1 MQRELFRPLDDGL
14 RAALRDI
21 PDLVDTLFPLPGRFK
36 AGLPGD
42 VRTLSH
48 LLTDERDSRKDGY
61 LGKDALHSA
70 YLRYFLPWNIY
81 RLSRLLPQLP
91 LALNDGDVVVDVGSG
106 PLTLPIALLLSRP
119 DLRNLSLEIRCV
131 DRTPKI
137 LDAGAQL
144 FETLREALP
153 CNWRIKTVRASF
165 GDRQFA
171 MNRPEVQKAR
181 LVCAANLLNELSRD
195 RTVSPEVRVRRNAE
209 ILASLGNEKASILIV
224 EPGTPPSA
232 RDLAALRAQ
241 LISSAW
247 RPASPCPH
255 AGPCPL
261 PGGKGKKWCHFAF
274 DDSGAPQSLRQ
285 LSAAAGIP
293 KERVSLSF
301 LLMTRDP
308 SLALAPKAASGE
320 LVRVVSDGFAVPG
333 QGWGRYGCSKAGLV
347 LVAGHKLAVD
357 KLASGCLVR
366 LPPSTGERDARSGAW
381 IIRI

>member
-1 MQRELFRPLDDGL
+1 MQHELFRPLDEGV

-21 PDLVDTLFPLPGRFK
+21 PALIDTLFPLPGRFR

-81 RLSRLLPQLP
+81 RLARLLPSLP
-91 LALNDGDVVVDVGSG
+91 LALNDGDVVLDLGSG

-119 DLRNLSLEIRCV
+119 ELRPLSLEIRCV

-144 FETLREALP
+144 FETLREAFP
-153 CNWRIKTVRASF
+153 CNWRIKTIRASF
-165 GDRQFA
+165 GDRQFVA
-171 MNRPEVQKAR
+171 GRPDTQKAR
-181 LVCAANLLNELSRD
+181 LVCAANLLNELTRD
-195 RTVSPEVRVRRNAE
+195 RTVAPEARARQNADL
-209 ILASLGNEKASILIV
+209 LASLGNEKASILIV

-232 RDLAALRAQ
+232 RDLSALRTHF
-241 LISSAW
+241 ISSGW

-255 AGPCPL
+255 TGTCPL

-293 KERVSLSF
+293 KERVTLSF
-301 LLMTRDP
+301 LLMTRDAAVP
-308 SLALAPKAASGE
+308 APQKTASGE

-333 QGWGRYGCSKAGLV
+333 QGWGRYACSKAGLV
-347 LVAGHKLAVD
+347 LVVGQKFAVE
-357 KLASGCLVR
+357 KLASGSLVR

-381 IIRI
+381 IIRL